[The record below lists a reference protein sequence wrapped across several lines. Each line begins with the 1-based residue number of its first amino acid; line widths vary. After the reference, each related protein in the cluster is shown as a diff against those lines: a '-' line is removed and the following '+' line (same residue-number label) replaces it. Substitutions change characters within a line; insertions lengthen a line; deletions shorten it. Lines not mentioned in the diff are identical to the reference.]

1 MHVLLGYLAS
11 GESTA
16 FHAQAELQL
25 LLSSGSTIP
34 DGATIIKVLII
45 SHVQNSLAFLLR
57 QRSPPIASSDC
68 IRTRMLRILSILV
81 YLVYARILLV
91 VASIRASIHARIDY
105 LFCTCSSLLSRVLM
119 PGVQEEGRNV
129 ASLSLLIAYENVNG
143 GRFIR
148 ECIAGTFLPAALCLL

>member
-57 QRSPPIASSDC
+57 QRFRPPIASSDC

-129 ASLSLLIAYENVNG
+129 ASLSLLIAYENVN
-143 GRFIR
+143 
-148 ECIAGTFLPAALCLL
+148 